1 RCHSCSL
8 FPSAFSFGDRL
19 SDGEFNSNLANIEM
33 KSATTLIALAVI
45 LSCFFSTQATSQPR
59 QPDIHSADRTATGTH
74 PSRGLRELALAGAIG
89 PWATCRSSKPLIW
102 SENCAPKRPLRR
114 ENLPPRDTTSSP
126 LARLDARLSP
136 LRRTLP

>member
-1 RCHSCSL
+1 
-8 FPSAFSFGDRL
+8 
-19 SDGEFNSNLANIEM
+19 M
-33 KSATTLIALAVI
+33 KSATTWIALAVI

-102 SENCAPKRPLRR
+102 SENCAPKRRLRR
-114 ENLPPRDTTSSP
+114 ANLPRRDSRPAP
-126 LARLDARLSP
+126 LERLDPRLPRHCRILPPQNGCLGRTP
-136 LRRTLP
+136 L